1 LTWSK
6 TWRAQAI
13 RFAVSAARAGYARS
27 VRRLHH
33 MWKDLVW
40 ISHRIAAE
48 LSAGPMPFDC
58 GRIVY
63 SGVGRLIAMEE

>member
-1 LTWSK
+1 MPLMS
-6 TWRAQAI
+6 I
-13 RFAVSAARAGYARS
+13 D

-48 LSAGPMPFDC
+48 LSAEPMPFDC